1 MKAPYITYIKFDQ
14 KRFKATVPGADKDVS
29 YWVVNNWVMIGSLG
43 DPETWEGLAGVVSM
57 KKGAKDGLAGTLIDM
72 NVMQEILYSRPSG
85 YENKLEDCMHFTH
98 RLQSI
103 LLADENSV
111 IKRETILAQIKHT
124 AVIAKIDEGGRK
136 FINLYYSG
144 HGEANTG
151 NWVFKDGV
159 ITL

>member
-1 MKAPYITYIKFDQ
+1 
-14 KRFKATVPGADKDVS
+14 
-29 YWVVNNWVMIGSLG
+29 
-43 DPETWEGLAGVVSM
+43 M

-85 YENKLEDCMHFTH
+85 YKGDLENNNHFTH

-103 LLADENSV
+103 LLADENSI

-124 AVIAKIDEGGRK
+124 TEITKMDEAGWK
-136 FINLYYSG
+136 MINLYYSG
-144 HGEANTG
+144 HGQLNTG
-151 NWVFKDGV
+151 NWVFSGGEV